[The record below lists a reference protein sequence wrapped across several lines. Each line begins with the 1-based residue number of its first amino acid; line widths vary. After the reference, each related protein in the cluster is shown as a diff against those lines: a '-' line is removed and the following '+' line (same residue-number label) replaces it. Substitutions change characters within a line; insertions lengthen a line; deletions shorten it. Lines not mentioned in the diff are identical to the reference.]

1 MSNTFVAAMK
11 AEVEAVVARYEALA
25 RAHQEALAAA
35 REQETARLKG
45 EISLLLSDRERART
59 QEAELRAQLKQAAA
73 REGQIERELIT
84 CRDTAAR
91 AEAARVEA
99 ERKATAQA
107 AEAERRVTAALAEA
121 ERKAEA
127 ARADAQ
133 KRIDAVSA
141 DAQRA
146 IAEATAKGDAKL
158 AALRAEG
165 EAKLAEAR
173 RKAEAAERE
182 LDSTRHVADSLNEAF
197 AAERALVEAAQGL
210 DGTLLHEA
218 LRTALGVDW
227 SASPAVYAQIKA
239 RRPDALLSL
248 AIKDRGRQ
256 VLTTALGDREKTA
269 LRALAA
275 AAGCELIT
283 PEHGAR
289 FSVSAMDKA
298 STEQDP
304 AEEGN
309 VLDCLMPGLRLAGTE
324 GAMVFPRVVV
334 ATG

>member
-1 MSNTFVAAMK
+1 MSNTFAAAMK

-35 REQETARLKG
+35 RDQETARLKG
-45 EISLLLSDRERART
+45 EISLLLSDRERSKT
-59 QEAELRAQLKQAAA
+59 QDTELRAQLKQSAARVELLERDLAAA
-73 REGQIERELIT
+73 RDLAQRAE
-84 CRDTAAR
+84 AAR
-91 AEAARVEA
+91 AEAQKKIDTVSAEGQRKLADAAAKQEALRVEA
-99 ERKATAQA
+99 E
-107 AEAERRVTAALAEA
+107 
-121 ERKAEA
+121 
-127 ARADAQ
+127 AR
-133 KRIDAVSA
+133 I
-141 DAQRA
+141 
-146 IAEATAKGDAKL
+146 
-158 AALRAEG
+158 
-165 EAKLAEAR
+165 AEAR
-173 RKAEAAERE
+173 RKAELAERE

-197 AAERALVEAAQGL
+197 AVERALVDAAQGL

-218 LRTALGVDW
+218 LRGALGAEW
-227 SASPAVYAQIKA
+227 SPSPAVYAQIKA

-256 VLTTALGDREKTA
+256 VLTTALSEREKIA
-269 LRALAA
+269 LRALAT
-275 AAGCELIT
+275 AAGCELIA

-289 FSVSAMDKA
+289 FSVTAMDKA

-309 VLDCLMPGLRLAGTE
+309 VLECLIPGLRLAGTE

>member
-1 MSNTFVAAMK
+1 MSNTFAAAMK

-35 REQETARLKG
+35 RDQETARLKG
-45 EISLLLSDRERART
+45 EISLLLSDRERSKT
-59 QEAELRAQLKQAAA
+59 QDTELRAQLKQSAARVELLERDLAAA
-73 REGQIERELIT
+73 RDLAQRAE
-84 CRDTAAR
+84 AAR
-91 AEAARVEA
+91 AEADRKAAAVATEAERKVATAIGEAERKVEAARAEAQKKIDTVSAEGQRKLADAAAKQEALRVEA
-99 ERKATAQA
+99 E
-107 AEAERRVTAALAEA
+107 
-121 ERKAEA
+121 
-127 ARADAQ
+127 AR
-133 KRIDAVSA
+133 I
-141 DAQRA
+141 
-146 IAEATAKGDAKL
+146 
-158 AALRAEG
+158 
-165 EAKLAEAR
+165 AEAR
-173 RKAEAAERE
+173 RKAELAERE

-197 AAERALVEAAQGL
+197 AVERALVDAAQGL

-218 LRTALGVDW
+218 LRGALGAEW
-227 SASPAVYAQIKA
+227 SPSPAVYAQIKA

-256 VLTTALGDREKTA
+256 VLTTALSEREKIA
-269 LRALAA
+269 LRALAT
-275 AAGCELIT
+275 AAGCELIA

-289 FSVSAMDKA
+289 FSVTAMDKA

-309 VLDCLMPGLRLAGTE
+309 VLECLIPGLRLAGTE